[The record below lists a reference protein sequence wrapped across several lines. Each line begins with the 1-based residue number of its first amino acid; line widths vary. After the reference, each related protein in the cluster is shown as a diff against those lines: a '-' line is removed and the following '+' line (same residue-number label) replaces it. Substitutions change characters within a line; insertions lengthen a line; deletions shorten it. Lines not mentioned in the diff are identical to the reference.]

1 MPVAK
6 SIIPDAELNVL
17 KVLWEE
23 EAPLTVREITL
34 HLYNNTDTSSVGTVQ
49 KLLVRLE
56 EKNMLLRDKTK
67 QSTLLLHCLTGKKSP
82 GCNLQNV
89 LESFRTAR
97 FHPL

>member
-67 QSTLLLHCLTGKKSP
+67 QSHSFTPLLDREQVAGLA
-82 GCNLQNV
+82 
-89 LESFRTAR
+89 AR
-97 FHPL
+97 